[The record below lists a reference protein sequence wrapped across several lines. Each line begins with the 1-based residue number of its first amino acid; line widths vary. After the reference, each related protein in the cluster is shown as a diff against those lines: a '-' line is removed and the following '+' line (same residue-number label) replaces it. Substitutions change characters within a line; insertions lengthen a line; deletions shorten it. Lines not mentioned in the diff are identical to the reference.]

1 MTALRK
7 TTAALISD
15 AAPFAIRAERASDV
29 AAREALLDACFGDN
43 RHTRTCQR
51 LRDGRAPAEG
61 LALSAVRQGR
71 VVGSVRLWHVSAGGI
86 PALML
91 GPLAVE
97 ASSRQLGVGAA
108 LMDHALAAAKA
119 RGHRAVILL
128 GDAPYY
134 ARFGFSAAKTGELSL
149 PGAFERDRLL
159 GLELSEGA
167 LDDAWGMIAPTGAPL
182 PKPKAGPTRQEGT
195 SSCRAWL
202 DAMPENLPE
211 PSAGAASTLPQ
222 RHHHGA
228 PDRDLG
234 HDRAGPPGA
243 PLGRLRAGGLRRCQ
257 AIPIA
262 PRGVAHSGEKPL
274 NRAKPARIIPS
285 PSHDR
290 GSDAPSPDFN
300 RLAL

>member
-71 VVGSVRLWHVSAGGI
+71 LVGSVRLWHVSAGGV

-149 PGAFERDRLL
+149 PGTFERDRLL
-159 GLELSEGA
+159 GLELREGA
-167 LDDAWGMIAPTGAPL
+167 LDGAWGMIAPTGAPL
-182 PKPKAGPTRQEGT
+182 PKTKAG
-195 SSCRAWL
+195 RARKAL
-202 DAMPENLPE
+202 LV
-211 PSAGAASTLPQ
+211 S
-222 RHHHGA
+222 R
-228 PDRDLG
+228 
-234 HDRAGPPGA
+234 
-243 PLGRLRAGGLRRCQ
+243 
-257 AIPIA
+257 
-262 PRGVAHSGEKPL
+262 VA
-274 NRAKPARIIPS
+274 
-285 PSHDR
+285 
-290 GSDAPSPDFN
+290 
-300 RLAL
+300 